1 MIISV
6 LVEISINKKEKT
18 FDYLVP
24 ENMKNMIQ
32 IGKRVLVPFGNQKL
46 EGFIINIKQESEY
59 DLKPI
64 IKVIDEEPILTDEL
78 LKLGKEIS
86 DDIVCNL
93 IKIYQAMLPVG
104 YKASNKTNM
113 TIKEDKYI
121 KLVSK
126 DIALDFINNSKAK
139 KQIEIIYDLL
149 DNNMVLKN
157 KYSSNTIKSL
167 LNKGIIIEEKK
178 EKYRIDNTCK
188 IEELKILNSYQKDA
202 YNRIKNS
209 NKDVI
214 LLHGVTG
221 SGKTEIYMHLI
232 KDVIDKGKEAIVLVP
247 EISLTSQIINRFKK
261 HFSNKIAVFH
271 SGLSDSEK
279 YDEYRKIKRG
289 EVSIVIGARSAIF
302 VPFNN
307 IGIIIIDEEH
317 STSYKQDHNPRYN
330 AIDVAIK
337 RGKYHNAKVVLAS
350 ATPTIETYARADKK
364 YYELVSLN
372 KRANNACMPDVII
385 VDMKNEIKKGNSI
398 FSEAL
403 INGISDRLN
412 KHEQVILFLNKRG
425 YSSYQMCSNCG
436 EVIKCPNCD
445 ITLTYHKNSG
455 LNRCHY
461 CGYADNKKDICPKC
475 KSNSLKSFGIGTEKI
490 EEEIKELFKNS
501 KVIRMDIDT
510 TSKKGAHEKI
520 INSFMNHE
528 YDILVG
534 TQMIAK
540 GLDFPLVTL
549 VGVINAD
556 TLLNIPDF
564 RSNEHTYQLI
574 NQVSGRAGRS
584 ELPGQVIIQ
593 TYNPD
598 NYSINYSKNNNYI
611 GFYNEEMKIRKV
623 LKYPPYYFITL
634 IKIGGKNYEIV
645 KEESQKIKNYIY
657 ENITHATIIL
667 GPTISNISKVNN
679 IYYFQIIVKFRNKE
693 KMKEIL
699 NELILLEEN
708 NNKINVSV
716 DINPNNL

>member
-657 ENITHATIIL
+657 ENITNDMIIL

>member
-24 ENMKNMIQ
+24 DEMKNMIQ
-32 IGKRVLVPFGNQKL
+32 IGKRVLVPFGAQKL
-46 EGFIINIKQESEY
+46 EGFIIDIKNKSEY

-64 IKVIDEEPILTDEL
+64 IKVIDTEPILTEEL

-93 IKIYQAMLPVG
+93 IKIYQTMLPAG

-121 KLVSK
+121 RLVSK
-126 DIALDFINNSKAK
+126 DIGCDFIKSSKAK
-139 KQIEIIYDLL
+139 KQIEIVNDLL
-149 DNNMVLKN
+149 ENNMVLKN
-157 KYSSNTIKSL
+157 KYSNNTIKSL
-167 LNKGIIIEEKK
+167 LDKEIIVEEKK
-178 EKYRIDNTCK
+178 EKYRIDNTCE
-188 IEELKILNSYQKDA
+188 IEELKKLNSYQLDS
-202 YNRIKNS
+202 YNKIKNS
-209 NKDVI
+209 SKDVV

-232 KDVIDKGKEAIVLVP
+232 KDVLDEGKEAIVLVP
-247 EISLTSQIINRFKK
+247 EISLTPQIINRFKK

-279 YDEYRKIKRG
+279 YDEYRKIRRG

-307 IGIIIIDEEH
+307 IGIIIVDEEH

-330 AIDVAIK
+330 AIDIAIK
-337 RGKYHNAKVVLAS
+337 RGKYHSAKVVLGS
-350 ATPTIETYARADKK
+350 ATPSIEAYARADKN

-372 KRANNACMPDVII
+372 KRANDALMPDVTI
-385 VDMKNEIKKGNSI
+385 VDMKNEIKKGNSV
-398 FSEAL
+398 FSEIL
-403 INGISDRLN
+403 IKNIADRLEKN
-412 KHEQVILFLNKRG
+412 EQVILFLNKRG

-445 ITLTYHKNSG
+445 ITLTYHKNSE

-490 EEEIKELFKNS
+490 EEEISKLFPES
-501 KVIRMDIDT
+501 RVTRMDIDT

-584 ELPGQVIIQ
+584 NLPGKVIIQ

-611 GFYNEEMKIRKV
+611 GFYNEEMKIRKI

-634 IKIGGKNYEIV
+634 IKIGGKNCEVV
-645 KEESQKIKNYIY
+645 KEESKKIKDYICK
-657 ENITHATIIL
+657 NITNDMIVL

-679 IYYFQIIVKFRNKE
+679 IYYFQIIIKFRNKE

-699 NELILLEEN
+699 NELVLLEEN
-708 NNKINVSV
+708 NNKINMSV
-716 DINPNNL
+716 DVNPTNL